1 MASKAMMTRYKRTIL
16 MLLLLPLMA
25 CTGGALS
32 NDRSAISGVYS
43 AQTPI
48 SDHPHHV
55 LIGHVIIA
63 DHGATRAHALVIG
76 QRRDGVHR
84 LSFDTAWRDGVMLSF
99 RKEHGT
105 GCSHGHCRDA
115 PVGMILLSEPLFRI
129 AKAQGLTARL
139 IGPSGAIDIF
149 APAALFNDAA
159 ARAADMVPDDLV

>member
-1 MASKAMMTRYKRTIL
+1 MATKAMIRCARTIL

-43 AQTPI
+43 AQTAI

-63 DHGATRAHALVIG
+63 DHGTTRAHALVIG

-84 LSFDTAWRDGVMLSF
+84 LSFDAAWRDGVMLSF
-99 RKEHGT
+99 RNEHGT
-105 GCSHGHCRDA
+105 GCTHGHCRDG
-115 PVGMILLSEPLFRI
+115 PVGMILLSAPLFH
-129 AKAQGLTARL
+129 AAQAHGLTARL
-139 IGPSGAIDIF
+139 TGPSGAIDIF
-149 APAALFNDAA
+149 APAALFNEAA
-159 ARAADMVPDDLV
+159 ARAVDMARDDLV

>member
-1 MASKAMMTRYKRTIL
+1 MASRAMTRYL
-16 MLLLLPLMA
+16 HPALLLLMLTLMG
-25 CTGGALS
+25 CGGGAIS
-32 NDRSAISGVYS
+32 HPTSGISGVYS
-43 AQTPI
+43 AQMPI

-55 LIGHVIIA
+55 LMGHVIIA
-63 DHGATRAHALVIG
+63 HHDSAVARALVIG
-76 QRRDGVHR
+76 HRRDGVHG
-84 LSFDTAWRDGVMLSF
+84 LHYTAAWQNGRALRF
-99 RKEHGT
+99 RRETGT
-105 GCSHGHCRDA
+105 GCTHSHCRDG

>member
-1 MASKAMMTRYKRTIL
+1 MASKAMIRCARTTL
-16 MLLLLPLMA
+16 MFFLLPLMA

-32 NDRSAISGVYS
+32 SDHSAISGVYS

-84 LSFDTAWRDGVMLSF
+84 LSFDAAWRDGVMLSF

-105 GCSHGHCRDA
+105 GCTHGHCRDA
-115 PVGMILLSEPLFRI
+115 PLGMILLSAPLFQI
-129 AKAQGLTARL
+129 AQAQGLSARL

-149 APAALFNDAA
+149 APAALFNEAA
-159 ARAADMVPDDLV
+159 ARAAVMVPDDLV

>member
-1 MASKAMMTRYKRTIL
+1 MIRCARTIL

-43 AQTPI
+43 AQTAI

-63 DHGATRAHALVIG
+63 DHGATRAYALVIG

-84 LSFDTAWRDGVMLSF
+84 LSFDAAWRDGVILSF

-105 GCSHGHCRDA
+105 GCTHGHCRDA
-115 PVGMILLSEPLFRI
+115 PVGMILLSAPLFQI
-129 AKAQGLTARL
+129 AQAQGLAARL
-139 IGPSGAIDIF
+139 IGPSGVIDIF

-159 ARAADMVPDDLV
+159 ARAADMLPDDLV

>member
-1 MASKAMMTRYKRTIL
+1 MAHQAMRADAIL
-16 MLLLLPLMA
+16 ALTLLILPLMA
-25 CTGGALS
+25 CGGGALS

-43 AQTPI
+43 AQTAI

-63 DHGATRAHALVIG
+63 DHGARRTHALVIG

-105 GCSHGHCRDA
+105 GCTHGHCRDG
-115 PVGMILLSEPLFRI
+115 PVGLILLDRALFLR
-129 AKAQGLTARL
+129 AQDEGLIARL
-139 IGPSGAIDIF
+139 TGPSGAIDIY
-149 APAALFNDAA
+149 APPALFIEAA
-159 ARAADMVPDDLV
+159 ERARGL